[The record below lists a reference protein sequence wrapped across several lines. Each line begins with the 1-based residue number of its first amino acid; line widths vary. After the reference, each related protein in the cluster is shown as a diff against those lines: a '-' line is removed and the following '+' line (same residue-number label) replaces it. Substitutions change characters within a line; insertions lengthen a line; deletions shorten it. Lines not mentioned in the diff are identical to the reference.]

1 MSPLVQPALAM
12 VGLTF
17 VVWCYMYFKRLR
29 FIRVHSIDPQ
39 SVATR
44 ALGAKSLAEVAAPS
58 DNLMNLFEMPV
69 LFYFLI
75 ALLMLTNQA
84 SEGFVTAAWV
94 YVALRVV
101 HSFIH
106 CTYNRVL
113 QRFLVY
119 AASSLLLWGMWAAF
133 VLKVLS

>member
-84 SEGFVTAAWV
+84 SEGFVTAAWI

-133 VLKVLS
+133 ALKVLS

>member
-17 VVWCYMYFKRLR
+17 VVWCYMYFKRLS
-29 FIRVHSIDPQ
+29 FIRAHSIDPQ
-39 SVATR
+39 NVATR
-44 ALGAKSLAEVAAPS
+44 ALGARSLAEVAAPS

-75 ALLMLTNQA
+75 TLLLLTNQA
-84 SEGFVTAAWV
+84 SAGFVTAAWV
-94 YVALRVV
+94 YVALRAL

-106 CTYNRVL
+106 CTYNRVS
-113 QRFLVY
+113 QRFVVY
-119 AASSLLLWGMWAAF
+119 ATSSLLLWGMWAAF
-133 VLKVLS
+133 AFKVLS

>member
-1 MSPLVQPALAM
+1 MTAIIQPALAM
-12 VGLTF
+12 VALTF
-17 VVWCYMYFKRLR
+17 VVWCYLYFKRLR
-29 FIRVHSIDPQ
+29 FIRAHSIDPQ

-44 ALGAKSLAEVAAPS
+44 VLGAKSLSEVSAPS
-58 DNLMNLFEMPV
+58 DNLMNLFELPV

-75 ALLMLTNQA
+75 ALLLLTNQV

-94 YVALRVV
+94 YVVLRAL

-113 QRFLVY
+113 QRFVVY
-119 AASSLLLWGMWAAF
+119 AASAVLLWGMWAVFA
-133 VLKVLS
+133 LRVLS

>member
-133 VLKVLS
+133 ALKVLS

>member
-1 MSPLVQPALAM
+1 MNALVQPALAM
-12 VGLTF
+12 VALTF
-17 VVWCYMYFKRLR
+17 LVWCYMYFKRLR
-29 FIRVHSIDPQ
+29 FIRAHSIDPQ

-69 LFYFLI
+69 LFYFLV
-75 ALLMLTNQA
+75 ALLLITGTG
-84 SEGFVTAAWV
+84 SDGFVTAAWV
-94 YVALRVV
+94 YVALRAL

-113 QRFLVY
+113 QRFIVY
-119 AASSLLLWGMWAAF
+119 AASSILLWGMWAGFA
-133 VLKVLS
+133 LKVLS

>member
-1 MSPLVQPALAM
+1 MIAIIQPALAM
-12 VGLTF
+12 VALTF

-29 FIRVHSIDPQ
+29 FIRSHSIDPQ

-44 ALGAKSLAEVAAPS
+44 VLGAKSLAEVSAPS
-58 DNLMNLFEMPV
+58 DNLMNLFELPV

-75 ALLMLTNQA
+75 ALLLLTNQA
-84 SEGFVTAAWV
+84 SEGFVTAAWI
-94 YVALRVV
+94 YVALRAL

-113 QRFLVY
+113 QRFVVY
-119 AASSLLLWGMWAAF
+119 AASAILLWGMWAGFA
-133 VLKVLS
+133 LRVLS